1 MEPAT
6 EAPQVPTEKLVKA
19 YIKMRDARAAL
30 SAQYEADDKKIKDQM
45 DLIEH
50 TLLDV
55 CRRAGADSIKTGA
68 GTVIRGVRT
77 SYWTSDWESMHN
89 FIKEN
94 QALDLLERRVAQ
106 KAMGEFLKANPDKM
120 PKGMNVET
128 KYTVTVRRA

>member
-1 MEPAT
+1 MEPST

-30 SAQYEADDKKIKDQM
+30 STEYEAKDKEIKDQM

-55 CRRAGADSIKTGA
+55 CKRAGADSIKTGA
-68 GTVIRGVRT
+68 GTIIRGVRT

-89 FIKEN
+89 FVKEN
-94 QALDLLERRVAQ
+94 QALDLLERRIAQ
-106 KAMGEFLKANPDKM
+106 RAMGEFLKANPDKM

>member
-1 MEPAT
+1 MEPST

-30 SAQYEADDKKIKDQM
+30 STEYEAKDKEIKDQM

-55 CRRAGADSIKTGA
+55 CKRAGADSIKTGA
-68 GTVIRGVRT
+68 GTIIRGVRT

-89 FIKEN
+89 FVKEN

-128 KYTVTVRRA
+128 KYSVTVRRA

>member
-1 MEPAT
+1 MLDAT
-6 EAPQVPTEKLVKA
+6 KLVA
-19 YIKMRDARAAL
+19 VYIKMRDARAAL
-30 SAQYEADDKKIKDQM
+30 STEYETKDKEIKDQM
-45 DLIEH
+45 EMIEH

-55 CRRAGADSIKTGA
+55 CKRAGADSIKTGA
-68 GTVIRGVRT
+68 GTIIRGVRT

-89 FIKEN
+89 FVKEN

>member
-1 MEPAT
+1 MEPST
-6 EAPQVPTEKLVKA
+6 EAPPVPTEKLVKA

-30 SAQYEADDKKIKDQM
+30 SAEYDTKDREIKDQM
-45 DLIEH
+45 EMIEH

-55 CRRAGADSIKTGA
+55 CKRAGADSIKTGA
-68 GTVIRGVRT
+68 GTIIRGVKT

-89 FIKEN
+89 FVKEN

>member
-1 MEPAT
+1 MEPNT

-30 SAQYEADDKKIKDQM
+30 SAEYDAKDKEIRDQM

-55 CRRAGADSIKTGA
+55 CKRAGADSVKTGA
-68 GTVIRGVRT
+68 GTVIRGVKT

-94 QALDLLERRVAQ
+94 QALDLLERRIAQ
-106 KAMGEFLKANPDKM
+106 RAMGEFLKANPDKM

-128 KYTVTVRRA
+128 KYSVTVRRA